1 MTRNSIRFYKA
12 TQLKDFCMLLPIL
25 CIIMCCVACT
35 SDSIPEVNTD
45 EADRTDMTFLAQIAE
60 TRTALA
66 EDGTTV
72 IWSAGDEVAVYDH
85 QVAKQ
90 TFTSSTENDRTQF
103 TGQVSKNTTD
113 FLAVY
118 PEALASENLL
128 SDGKIGA
135 TLPNEQKAGINT
147 FGNGLNISVAK
158 GTRKLDGSTI
168 DVTFYNVCQLLE
180 FTIPNYA
187 SGKIDK
193 IVFSANNA
201 ICGNITVDYNGER
214 PMAAVSADGNKDITI
229 LPPGSNTTFPAGTY
243 YIVTAPVSINGF
255 ALSFRCGT
263 QEYSLNSSST
273 FGGTAGRIYNI
284 GNIDLVDIPAIT
296 ANHVYTNNVLQGTSV
311 SMTAPFD
318 GCTWSAVIKNSN
330 NVTVRTIAQGTGTL
344 VSPETDSN
352 WPYLPKGDYT
362 VEYTYTTSNGKQ
374 ITKSQTFKTEAPTFS
389 ISLNALTSYSYYTG
403 DGVTKNIAQANA
415 CENNKIYAPTITPS
429 ISEKILS
436 NANYNNILAV
446 TAPNG
451 CSLKEMTNG
460 RYIYNDYT
468 VSDWKTYTLSAS
480 LKFDDVTANADKTVQ
495 ITGLPYEAIPPRNTG
510 EHPWTEDKGRIEWN
524 STYVEMDYSAAKFP
538 EISSPQFYIPQS
550 INVTMKA
557 KIVRN
562 DFTFLGGSVHGDLQ
576 IFNGGTSVYEK
587 ALKSEQTYEGSI
599 DATMSTSSK
608 WSIQY
613 NYAAV
618 GPLTYVYYFK
628 LYYR

>member
-90 TFTSSTENDRTQF
+90 TFTSSTENSRTQF

-214 PMAAVSADGNKDITI
+214 PMATVSADGNKDITI

-243 YIVTAPVSINGF
+243 YIVTVPVSINGF

-263 QEYSLNSSST
+263 QDYSLNSSST

-284 GNIDLVDIPAIT
+284 GNIDLVDVPAIT
-296 ANHVYTNNVLQGTSV
+296 ANHVYTNNMLQGTSV

-415 CENNKIYAPTITPS
+415 SENNKIYAPTITPS

-436 NANYNNILAV
+436 DTKYLSLLSV
-446 TAPNG
+446 TSAPSG
-451 CSLKEMTNG
+451 CTLKENKNG
-460 RYIYNDYT
+460 IYVYNDYT
-468 VSDWKTYTLSAS
+468 VTEYKSYTINATAKFDEVTASAS
-480 LKFDDVTANADKTVQ
+480 KTVY
-495 ITGLPYEAIPPRNTG
+495 ITGLPVVFSPPTKKDWSVADGDVKWEESDVRLGNWSWSQPHEITCNHFAIPAGTKIAASYSVNVYQATIG
-510 EHPWTEDKGRIEWN
+510 TTLSLYIGEDKYFSGSSSYMTGTNYNDTKIITTTKYVSSVKASN
-524 STYVEMDYSAAKFP
+524 SYGSGDTHSLIYS
-538 EISSPQFYIPQS
+538 
-550 INVTMKA
+550 
-557 KIVRN
+557 
-562 DFTFLGGSVHGDLQ
+562 LG
-576 IFNGGTSVYEK
+576 YK
-587 ALKSEQTYEGSI
+587 
-599 DATMSTSSK
+599 
-608 WSIQY
+608 
-613 NYAAV
+613 YAE
-618 GPLTYVYYFK
+618 
-628 LYYR
+628 